1 MKLSN
6 FCSCVILSIVHL
18 PPASLK
24 VLSISCL
31 KIGTYSGQV
40 ARLNIE
46 FVINWLV
53 VFTLKAPMMS
63 CTMACKCGSFLSF
76 GSFASSRIHSIESS
90 GFLWS
95 WLFSRTILLAR
106 MGARRSRARRL
117 QCQTLRSS
125 GMKNWAAGRR
135 IGWNIRSFAE
145 DTKMFL
151 VYYDTCI
158 SSCYAIRFCP
168 NLLLTL
174 ALISI
179 HSSFSWRPFP
189 TRIFVLIRLTS
200 LNTFGYT
207 WTGDQS
213 ANFMRLS

>member
-6 FCSCVILSIVHL
+6 FWSCAILSIVHS
-18 PPASLK
+18 PPASLR
-24 VLSISCL
+24 VLSISSL

-63 CTMACKCGSFLSF
+63 CTIACKCGSFLSF
-76 GSFASSRIHSIESS
+76 GLLASSRIHSIESS

-95 WLFSRTILLAR
+95 GLFSRTILSAR
-106 MGARRSRARRL
+106 MGAKRSRARRL

-125 GMKNWAAGRR
+125 GMKNWATGRN

-145 DTKMFL
+145 DIKMFL
-151 VYYDTCI
+151 VYYDTWI
-158 SSCYAIRFCP
+158 SNCYEIRFHT
-168 NLLLTL
+168 NWSLQRRLYQ
-174 ALISI
+174 SI
-179 HSSFSWRPFP
+179 HHFLEAHF
-189 TRIFVLIRLTS
+189 RLEFLYWFDSRALAPLDTP
-200 LNTFGYT
+200 
-207 WTGDQS
+207 
-213 ANFMRLS
+213 